1 MVNKR
6 NKPKSGKTA
15 SDDFEITHKVSK
27 KLEER
32 LNGIEKSNKAL
43 AREMMGGSLAKLK
56 CRNKKQK
63 EYLDLIEDKEITLCV
78 GPAGTG
84 KSFLAVYKALQLL
97 IDDSNNFEQIIIST
111 PAVEADEKL
120 GFLPGSIEE
129 KLDPYIYSTYYLIEK
144 LIGKP
149 ALNSMIDKGIIKIL
163 GFGYMRGINI
173 DNAIVLIEEAQN
185 CTIRQMKTLLT
196 RIGENS
202 KFIISGDM
210 KQSDRFGAKKI
221 AQCGLNFAVTYL
233 VGIDEIGHYEFDEDD
248 IVRNKV
254 ISKIIRV
261 FEEHEK

>member
-6 NKPKSGKTA
+6 TKPKSGRTN
-15 SDDFEITHKVSK
+15 DDFEITPKVSK
-27 KLEER
+27 KLEDR
-32 LNGIEKSNKAL
+32 LNGVEKSNKTL

-56 CRNKKQK
+56 LRNQKQK
-63 EYLDLIEDKEITLCV
+63 GYLELIEDKEITLCI

-97 IDDSNNFEQIIIST
+97 IDDTNNFEQILIST

-120 GFLPGSIEE
+120 GFLPGSIED

-144 LIGKP
+144 LIGKA
-149 ALNSMIDKGIIKIL
+149 ALNSMIDKSVIKIL

-173 DNAIVLIEEAQN
+173 DSSIVLIEEAQN
-185 CTIRQMKTLLT
+185 ATIRQMKTLLT

-210 KQSDRFGAKKI
+210 KQSDRFKADKI
-221 AQCGLNFAVTYL
+221 KDCGLHFAVENL
-233 VGIDEIGHYEFDEDD
+233 KSIEEIGFFEFDEDD
-248 IVRNKV
+248 IVRNPV
-254 ISKIIRV
+254 ISKIIKV
-261 FEEHEK
+261 FEEKGK